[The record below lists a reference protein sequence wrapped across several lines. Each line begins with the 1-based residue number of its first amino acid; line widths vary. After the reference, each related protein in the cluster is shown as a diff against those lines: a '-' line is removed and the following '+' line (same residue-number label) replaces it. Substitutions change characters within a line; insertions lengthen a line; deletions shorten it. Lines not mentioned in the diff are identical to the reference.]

1 MKAPFKNLQ
10 YCIRCCQPET
20 TEKYKFD
27 KDGICRTCQSSEDK
41 MSIDWSKKEKQL
53 RKILLNAKKNAGNN
67 YDCVLP
73 ISGGK
78 DSFFQA
84 HVLTKIYNI
93 KPLAVTFNHNW
104 FSEIGFYN
112 LQLLLETFNL
122 DHFQFTPARKLVN
135 KLARKSLFEIGDS
148 CWHCH
153 SGCGSFPL
161 QVATKFSIPL
171 LVYGESIAENSGR
184 AKYSDGKTNFDKNYF
199 TTVSAKKTPKQ
210 MVDNNISNKDV
221 FPFKLPTDKEI
232 NKNKIYQI
240 HLGDYIFW
248 DEEKQTEFIKK
259 EYGWK
264 ESEIEGAYKGYKSV
278 ECIMPGVHDFT
289 CYLKRGFGRSTSQA
303 SVDIR
308 NGLLTREEGFEIANK
323 KDPVRPVALD
333 YYLEATELTEK
344 EFYKT
349 INSKKLSKLKKTKLP
364 VYKNKSK
371 INKVKPFVQT
381 LIEKHKKKV
390 E

>member
-1 MKAPFKNLQ
+1 MKSPFKNLQ

-20 TEKYKFD
+20 TEKYEFD
-27 KDGICRTCQSSEDK
+27 KDGICKTCQSSEDK
-41 MSIDWSKKEKQL
+41 MNIDWSKKEKEL
-53 RKILLNAKKNAGNN
+53 RKILFDAKKIAGNN

-122 DHFQFTPARKLVN
+122 DHFQFTPARNLVN

-199 TTVSAKKTPKQ
+199 TTVSAKKTPSE
-210 MVDNNISNKDV
+210 MVDNKISSKDV
-221 FPFKLPTDKEI
+221 FPFELPSDNEI
-232 NKNKIYQI
+232 IKNKIYQI

-264 ESEIEGAYKGYKSV
+264 ESEVEGAYKGYKSV

-308 NGLLTREEGFEIANK
+308 NGLMTREEGFEIANQ
-323 KDPVRPVALD
+323 KDPIRPQALD
-333 YYLEATELTEK
+333 YYLDSTGLTEK

-349 INSKKLSKLKKTKLP
+349 INAKKHSKLKNINLP
-364 VYKNKSK
+364 IYKNKSK
-371 INKVKPFVQT
+371 KKNIKPFVQS
-381 LIEKHKKKV
+381 LIDKHKKKV